1 MVISMVIIRIHIW
14 DGSYVEHGAFELA
27 EYHNMLRLLRSHC
40 LPFNPEET
48 KIDKLLDAMLQ
59 RKEVII
65 LRAEIEVLLA
75 VTAPVLNSCV
85 NDFAHDQ
92 CSAELLDSVLKFYR
106 CLIPRKELIV
116 YKKKE
121 S

>member
-1 MVISMVIIRIHIW
+1 MRVNMVSIRILIW
-14 DGSYVEHGAFELA
+14 DGSYVEHGEFELA
-27 EYHNMLRLLRSHC
+27 EYHNMLRLLRAHC
-40 LPFNPEET
+40 IPFNPEET
-48 KIDKLLDAMLQ
+48 KVDKLLDAMIQ
-59 RKEVII
+59 RKEVIV
-65 LRAEIEVLLA
+65 LRAEIEYLLA

-106 CLIPRKELIV
+106 CLIPRKEISV